1 MFLPLLLI
9 GCDGDTPKESVPD
22 DDSGFVYRD
31 TAATETGDSVP
42 DDTDDS
48 VPDETAETADIDTSE
63 TGDTGIVEP
72 PWAALA
78 VWPASLTVHPGATW
92 TLRVV
97 GEDPTGVEGDLPDDR
112 GTPVYTSDDP
122 AVATVDA
129 AGLVTAIAEGATTLR
144 VAIGGLEAT
153 ASVTVRADGVATV
166 TVLDGLT
173 GLPVADARVALPFT
187 ESVRT
192 DASGI
197 ALLPVVD
204 GGPLT
209 FSVWVD
215 DTYDALTVVGVVG
228 RELTLSVLPKD
239 TEPRSASLEGTI
251 DFSSVDDA
259 GWSDIVVGF
268 ASGSIQGSLAATRL
282 EDLFAADRDISVFG
296 VETNA
301 PANLFIEGSVD
312 TYAAT
317 ALPGSVALF
326 GLAGPIA
333 IADATSGLSGS
344 GDALRLLADNLGVMS
359 WGYLAGLTAAA
370 GSATSADLA
379 PADRFDDRTAVS
391 LPPLSAGFAGDEE
404 YFVLV
409 TEERPDEGFVVTGL
423 GTGTQA
429 STVDI
434 ASVLAGTVSDSLGT
448 TVLAYGQ
455 VGGVGSGGPV
465 STAIGTVNASGDI
478 QVPLLQDIALVDSWE
493 PTARGFGFTVDAKAD
508 FVRVRL
514 RDERNRVH
522 DIITPGSWSGS
533 IPNCVANFRLAS
545 SEIEILAVESSA
557 GAYESW
563 IATGDV
569 DPGTKPA
576 LTAARTTQE

>member
-1 MFLPLLLI
+1 
-9 GCDGDTPKESVPD
+9 
-22 DDSGFVYRD
+22 
-31 TAATETGDSVP
+31 
-42 DDTDDS
+42 
-48 VPDETAETADIDTSE
+48 
-63 TGDTGIVEP
+63 
-72 PWAALA
+72 
-78 VWPASLTVHPGATW
+78 
-92 TLRVV
+92 
-97 GEDPTGVEGDLPDDR
+97 
-112 GTPVYTSDDP
+112 
-122 AVATVDA
+122 
-129 AGLVTAIAEGATTLR
+129 
-144 VAIGGLEAT
+144 
-153 ASVTVRADGVATV
+153 
-166 TVLDGLT
+166 
-173 GLPVADARVALPFT
+173 
-187 ESVRT
+187 
-192 DASGI
+192 
-197 ALLPVVD
+197 
-204 GGPLT
+204 
-209 FSVWVD
+209 
-215 DTYDALTVVGVVG
+215 
-228 RELTLSVLPKD
+228 
-239 TEPRSASLEGTI
+239 
-251 DFSSVDDA
+251 
-259 GWSDIVVGF
+259 VGF

-359 WGYLAGLTAAA
+359 WGYLAGLTATA

-379 PADRFDDRTAVS
+379 PANRFDDRTAVS

-409 TEERPDEGFVVTGL
+409 TEERADEGFVVTGL

-465 STAIGTVNASGDI
+465 STAIGTVNAAGDI
-478 QVPLLQDIALVDSWE
+478 QVPLLQDIALVDSWD

-545 SEIEILAVESSA
+545 SEIEILAVESGA